1 MACGLPLSTD
11 VRRSFVNARNAAG
24 TLIGLAMLSL
34 PAAVFGQGVG
44 ISRVTASRI
53 SSSSATIAWS
63 TAVRSDSQV
72 LYGPAA
78 AYGNLSPRDSSM
90 VEFHSQTL
98 TGLLP
103 GTMYHFRVQ
112 SAGEDGTISFSS
124 DFIFLTS
131 PADPNLDSP
140 PVPVFQPTPSPSAV
154 PARAV
159 LSDAGRQQPVPAGP
173 KPAETPSAAAPSK
186 VVTTNE
192 QNRKGTCDTPDPYAA
207 SGGVGLCV
215 DGRWIELWKSSS
227 IPPVPMRKRG
237 GK

>member
-1 MACGLPLSTD
+1 
-11 VRRSFVNARNAAG
+11 VNARNAAG
-24 TLIGLAMLSL
+24 TLVGLAMLFL

-72 LYGPAA
+72 YYGPAA
-78 AYGNLSPRDSSM
+78 AYGSLSPRDSSM

-124 DFIFLTS
+124 DFIFLTL
-131 PADPNLDSP
+131 PAAPDLDSP
-140 PVPVFQPTPSPSAV
+140 PTPVPQPTPLPSAV

-159 LSDAGRQQPVPAGP
+159 TNDVGRAQPVPTAAST
-173 KPAETPSAAAPSK
+173 KPVETPSTAASIKAAPP
-186 VVTTNE
+186 NE
-192 QNRKGTCDTPDPYAA
+192 QSRKGVCDTPDPFAPL
-207 SGGVGLCV
+207 GGVGLCV

-227 IPPVPMRKRG
+227 ISTVPLRKRG